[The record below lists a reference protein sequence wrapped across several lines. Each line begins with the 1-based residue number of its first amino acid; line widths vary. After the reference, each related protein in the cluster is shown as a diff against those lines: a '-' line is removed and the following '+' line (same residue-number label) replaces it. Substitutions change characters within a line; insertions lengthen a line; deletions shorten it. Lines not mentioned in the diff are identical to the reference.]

1 MPPDL
6 KAAHD
11 VLDKSVEDCYGK
23 TKFTSDAKR
32 VGYLFELYD
41 GLVKR
46 GKKWYEIRLFDSQ
59 FNYYFHLNEVKN
71 CELKIEK
78 FSA

>member
-11 VLDKSVEDCYGK
+11 VLDKSVEYCYEK

-46 GKKWYEIRLFDSQ
+46 GKNDMKLGCLI
-59 FNYYFHLNEVKN
+59 LN
-71 CELKIEK
+71 LITT
-78 FSA
+78 FT